1 MGKRIWNVYKRGGAN
16 ARVGDRV
23 FYQGR
28 TYTVLGTKGS
38 DSDGVPYVRL
48 EPTEAT
54 DDDGRR
60 EVVCLVTAVER
71 AA

>member
-1 MGKRIWNVYKRGGAN
+1 
-16 ARVGDRV
+16 V

-38 DSDGVPYVRL
+38 DSEGVPYVRL